1 MFTRVYCPRRKN
13 IECETIHSYLS
24 NIEAKNLY
32 NYPITAIYKAISWWL
47 NASTTLYW
55 LNIHLQINSI
65 ILFYWCA
72 VRCWKVTHWIVHIS
86 LWLQNWLARFGDR
99 LPLRAPEVCRVRD
112 VTQELHR
119 IGNQLN
125 TSPRAGNVQQRLSS
139 FLQSSIN
146 RQDFVLKFQT
156 VFHFK
161 CQLLEKKVCINLQR
175 FETLTDT
182 TCD

>member
-1 MFTRVYCPRRKN
+1 MVRCITHFMFTLHPLADLQYY
-13 IECETIHSYLS
+13 II
-24 NIEAKNLY
+24 
-32 NYPITAIYKAISWWL
+32 WL
-47 NASTTLYW
+47 MCCKM
-55 LNIHLQINSI
+55 LNEG
-65 ILFYWCA
+65 
-72 VRCWKVTHWIVHIS
+72 HWTVHIS
-86 LWLQNWLARFGDR
+86 LCLQNWLARFGDR
-99 LPLRAPEVCRVRD
+99 LPLRAPEVCCVRD

-125 TSPRAGNVQQRLSS
+125 TSPRAGNVQHRLSS
-139 FLQSSIN
+139 FLQSSIS

-182 TCD
+182 TCDLCIAVLSAVTTSIVCASDTHHFNPWWWRKYWSPKHWKLTTSSSG